1 MERNLGV
8 KEGKRLNSEE
18 DGDLSWLTF
27 LKVRDLPLNSET
39 HGLGKFQGR
48 LSKETEARKG
58 QVSATTVCFH

>member
-8 KEGKRLNSEE
+8 KEGKRLNSKE
-18 DGDLSWLTF
+18 DADLSWLTF

-39 HGLGKFQGR
+39 HSLGKFQGW
-48 LSKETEARKG
+48 LSKETKARKG